1 LRLLVDLNGFLH
13 DFTSALFF
21 CGSIL
26 LWFLLRESRRDG
38 VLPETRQALSRLARK
53 LWSVTLPSLIVALAT
68 GGVRAATFAE
78 YEYAGEITGT
88 IVTALVVKHI
98 VFTAFVAWGIWVHWK
113 MRKSPPFARDSVGT
127 PASG

>member
-1 LRLLVDLNGFLH
+1 MRLLVDLNGFLH

-26 LWFLLRESRRDG
+26 LWFLLRELSRG
-38 VLPETRQALSRLARK
+38 SVLPETGQALSRLARK
-53 LWSVTLPSLIVALAT
+53 LSSVTLPSLIIALAT

-78 YEYAGEITGT
+78 YEYTGEITGA
-88 IVTALVVKHI
+88 IITALVVKHI
-98 VFTAFVAWGIWVHWK
+98 VFTAFVACGIWVHWK
-113 MRKSPPFARDSVGT
+113 MRKGPPFARDSVGT